1 MKKICIFFILL
12 SFVCITTSAC
22 APHKQKQNMIQ
33 SQRRFAKY
41 IEPQAAQTK
50 SVSIDLSEGPKLDY
64 RRNLGPQDINF
75 DIKIVD
81 PYSY

>member
-1 MKKICIFFILL
+1 
-12 SFVCITTSAC
+12 
-22 APHKQKQNMIQ
+22 MIQ

-41 IEPQAAQTK
+41 IEPQTAQTK

-64 RRNLGPQDINF
+64 RKNLGPQDINF